1 MQWLDM
7 AVVAIGVATAAY
19 YTQKKICSSSSDD
32 ADDIEE
38 ADGMKTRIRHGNL

>member
-1 MQWLDM
+1 MPWLVI

-19 YTQKKICSSSSDD
+19 YLKKKACSSSDD
-32 ADDIEE
+32 FDDIEE